1 MEIARYLFT
10 LAVFE
15 PVPDPDHHRPHI
27 HTHKLNQQIVSLL
40 CSPFKNISLV
50 PFLAGPVHILHLLT

>member
-1 MEIARYLFT
+1 MEIAHYLFT

-15 PVPDPDHHRPHI
+15 PVTPTTTAPT